1 MHNKKSQIQIGET
14 VAVLFIFFILI
25 VIGLVFYLRVA
36 KTNLESDIEE
46 SQQLNSI
53 GIAQRIM
60 FLPELQCSEDNIIKE
75 NCIDE
80 LKLNFAAKLMQEN
93 QLYYFDIFEFSDINI
108 GQVYPESAVEW
119 NIYSR
124 KLEKYTSKFS
134 TNIPLTLYDPVTR
147 RHSFGVLSI
156 ETYVR

>member
-1 MHNKKSQIQIGET
+1 MDNKKSQIQIGET
-14 VAVLFIFFILI
+14 VAVLFIFFIL
-25 VIGLVFYLRVA
+25 VAIGLVFYLRVA

-75 NCIDE
+75 NCIDKI
-80 LKLNFAAKLMQEN
+80 KLDSAAKLMQEN

-108 GQVYPESAVEW
+108 EQV
-119 NIYSR
+119 
-124 KLEKYTSKFS
+124 
-134 TNIPLTLYDPVTR
+134 
-147 RHSFGVLSI
+147 
-156 ETYVR
+156 